1 MSIAPQSPP
10 LQPEWLDPARTA
22 LLVIDVQVDFAL
34 PGGVMGRKGMDMA
47 APQAALARI
56 DALVAAARSGGT
68 PVVFV
73 RYLNRPGEETPVA
86 AEARA
91 RRGESDPP
99 ELCLEGTP
107 GAAFA
112 GPQPAADEAV
122 ITKSLFSAFA
132 GTGLEELLKSR
143 GRDTLVLCGLTTECC
158 VQSTAWD
165 AFERAFHI
173 FLAADACAAYSPEL
187 HEGALKSL
195 ELNGA
200 FLGAAAD
207 IAAAWEKR

>member
-1 MSIAPQSPP
+1 MKSPP
-10 LQPEWLDPARTA
+10 LQPGWVAPPRTA
-22 LLVIDVQVDFAL
+22 LLVIDIQVDFAA
-34 PGGVMGRKGMDMA
+34 PDGAMARQGADMTRITPA
-47 APQAALARI
+47 VAQAQALA
-56 DALVAAARSGGT
+56 AAARAAHVPLVFSR
-68 PVVFV
+68 VVTAPH
-73 RYLNRPGEETPVA
+73 LETAVEW
-86 AEARA
+86 EARA
-91 RRGESDPP
+91 RRGDHGPGI
-99 ELCLEGTP
+99 CVEGSP
-107 GAAFA
+107 GAAFLA
-112 GPQPAADEAV
+112 PLPQDGDVV
-122 ITKSLFSAFA
+122 ITKHRYSLFA
-132 GTGLEELLKSR
+132 GNRLGEQLKAR
-143 GRDTLVLCGLTTECC
+143 GIDTLVLCGVTTECC